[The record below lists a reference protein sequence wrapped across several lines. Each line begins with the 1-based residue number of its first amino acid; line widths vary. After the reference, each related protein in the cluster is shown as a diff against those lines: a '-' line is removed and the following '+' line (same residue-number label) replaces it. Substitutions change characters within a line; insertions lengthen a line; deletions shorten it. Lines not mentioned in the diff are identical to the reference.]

1 MIQSKMTDTFYPQIA
16 SVFKDKNNCRKFI
29 NIVSKYIDS
38 NTERLSTTGP
48 VKKILFTYS
57 DRNSVYD
64 LTGVSEKNIEMVAK
78 QIKELSRGV
87 NASNPFNILLFL
99 MIRYFRINKLEAE
112 RKSANIYLILSM
124 YPSIHAKYFK
134 FEPNEN
140 IMSFTVNSLSNKYK
154 IKQQGTLLA
163 TLVDMV
169 EIADN
174 HYKNIITR
182 GNDKDIADYISA
194 VKTRLNQ
201 FMKNITTEFMKQH
214 ASGRYLNYD
223 TDNEDPDNFSV
234 ADNNS
239 LVIDRIST
247 SVSTNLA
254 VKGPDQKSV
263 MLSAKMNKIS
273 VNDLRSTMNSICRDK
288 VNRPKIRE
296 IISCILY
303 EFLFTGQY
311 SEQDIYDMKFTLYSS
326 VIYKRSNTTRSN
338 IVRIKNI
345 LDFWIKEY
353 SSIYKKSNL
362 VSTLNQFRRAIFMF
376 FIFTIQQTK

>member
-1 MIQSKMTDTFYPQIA
+1 
-16 SVFKDKNNCRKFI
+16 
-29 NIVSKYIDS
+29 
-38 NTERLSTTGP
+38 
-48 VKKILFTYS
+48 
-57 DRNSVYD
+57 
-64 LTGVSEKNIEMVAK
+64 MVAK

-99 MIRYFRINKLEAE
+99 MIRYFHINKLEAE
-112 RKSANIYLILSM
+112 RKSASIYLILSM

-174 HYKNIITR
+174 HYKNIIVR

-362 VSTLNQFRRAIFMF
+362 VSTLNQFRRAIFIF
-376 FIFTIQQTK
+376 FIFTVQQTK

>member
-1 MIQSKMTDTFYPQIA
+1 MTDTFYPQIA

-29 NIVSKYIDS
+29 NIVSKYIDT

-99 MIRYFRINKLEAE
+99 MIRYFHINKLEAE
-112 RKSANIYLILSM
+112 RKSASIYLILSM

-174 HYKNIITR
+174 HYKNIIVR

>member
-1 MIQSKMTDTFYPQIA
+1 
-16 SVFKDKNNCRKFI
+16 
-29 NIVSKYIDS
+29 
-38 NTERLSTTGP
+38 
-48 VKKILFTYS
+48 
-57 DRNSVYD
+57 
-64 LTGVSEKNIEMVAK
+64 
-78 QIKELSRGV
+78 
-87 NASNPFNILLFL
+87 
-99 MIRYFRINKLEAE
+99 
-112 RKSANIYLILSM
+112 
-124 YPSIHAKYFK
+124 
-134 FEPNEN
+134 
-140 IMSFTVNSLSNKYK
+140 
-154 IKQQGTLLA
+154 
-163 TLVDMV
+163 
-169 EIADN
+169 
-174 HYKNIITR
+174 
-182 GNDKDIADYISA
+182 
-194 VKTRLNQ
+194 
-201 FMKNITTEFMKQH
+201 MKQH

>member
-1 MIQSKMTDTFYPQIA
+1 MTDTFYPQIA

-29 NIVSKYIDS
+29 NIVSKYIDT

-99 MIRYFRINKLEAE
+99 MIRYFHINKLEAE
-112 RKSANIYLILSM
+112 RKSASIYLILSM

-154 IKQQGTLLA
+154 IKQQGTLLV
-163 TLVDMV
+163 TLVDMMDT
-169 EIADN
+169 ADN
-174 HYKNIITR
+174 HYKNIIIR

-194 VKTRLNQ
+194 VKSRLNQ

-223 TDNEDPDNFSV
+223 SDNEDPENYSV

-263 MLSAKMNKIS
+263 VLAAKMNKIS

-288 VNRPKIRE
+288 ANRPKIRE

-303 EFLFTGQY
+303 EFLFTGQH

-353 SSIYKKSNL
+353 SAIYKKSNL